1 VAQRNRDIEQDIRD
15 ILITRERMTE
25 KIELLK
31 AQLRGAARQTQYQ
44 LGQAIDEVKQT
55 AEGFKRTLNPYYQIE
70 HHPWAITAGVILLGY
85 VLAQWGRD
93 GSRTRGNGHLTRQTS
108 RSFYDLVRKV
118 LPGRG

>member
-1 VAQRNRDIEQDIRD
+1 MAQRNRDIEQDLRE
-15 ILITRERMTE
+15 ILKTRERMTE

-31 AQLRGAARQTQYQ
+31 TQIRGTARQTQYQ

-55 AEGFKRTLNPYYQIE
+55 AEGFKRTLNPYYQME
-70 HHPWAITAGVILLGY
+70 HHPWAIMAGVILLGY

-108 RSFYDLVRKV
+108 RSFYDLLRKA

>member
-15 ILITRERMTE
+15 ILQTRERMTE

-31 AQLRGAARQTQYQ
+31 TQLRGAARQTQYQ

-108 RSFYDLVRKV
+108 RSFYDLLRKA
-118 LPGRG
+118 PGRA

>member
-1 VAQRNRDIEQDIRD
+1 VAQRNRDIEQDLKQ
-15 ILITRERMTE
+15 ILKTRERMTE

-31 AQLRGAARQTQYQ
+31 TQIRGTARQTQYQ

-70 HHPWAITAGVILLGY
+70 RHPWAITAGVILVGY
-85 VLAQWGRD
+85 ILAQWGRD

-108 RSFYDLVRKV
+108 RSFYDLLRKA

>member
-1 VAQRNRDIEQDIRD
+1 VAQRNRDIEQDLRD
-15 ILITRERMTE
+15 IVHTRERMTE

-31 AQLRGAARQTQYQ
+31 AQIRGAARQTQYQ

-70 HHPWAITAGVILLGY
+70 HHPWAITAGVLLLGY

-93 GSRTRGNGHLTRQTS
+93 GSPTRGNGHLTRQTS
-108 RSFYDLVRKV
+108 RSFYDRLRKA
-118 LPGRG
+118 LAGRA